1 MYLCIPQTLKS
12 LMASILS
19 IITTLR
25 SKVIYLRTI
34 DHVWVD
40 CNTISVGNNAVT
52 ACCRVMGREGN
63 YLIKCYHRTKP
74 NLERIYGENA
84 YPGELGLY
92 SIDGRMEYIDIVLLP
107 WVEGKPLDSI
117 IGNNCETYPTLSRA
131 FDKMA
136 LELLESEYAHGDLKP
151 DNIIVGDDMHLSLI
165 DLDAMW
171 RPEFANELSAEIG
184 TMAYRHPKRTH
195 NYFKKSIDDYPIALI
210 STMLAALALDKSLE
224 LRLDSNKTLLCPE
237 ECVYG
242 NDATLSEIIALFER
256 DGDMPHKQIAES
268 LRSQSPM
275 IYGLHKLLYIAVN
288 GSSIGY
294 RPPKHEEQAIV
305 ITPQQLSQART
316 KAGVVQSS
324 TNKVKSSKWSE
335 DDDLRLATLLFD
347 GNRISSIARHMQRS
361 ERSIRERAKRLGI
374 PLSELN
380 RRKPLP
386 QYSTACTKSKMEL

>member
-1 MYLCIPQTLKS
+1 
-12 LMASILS
+12 MASILS

-84 YPGELGLY
+84 YLSELGIY

-224 LRLDSNKTLLCPE
+224 LRLDSNNTLLSPE

-256 DGDMPHKQIAES
+256 DNDMPHKQIAES

-316 KAGVVQSS
+316 KAGMVQSS

-374 PLSELN
+374 PLTELN

>member
-1 MYLCIPQTLKS
+1 
-12 LMASILS
+12 MASILS

-84 YPGELGLY
+84 YLGELGIY

-107 WVEGKPLDSI
+107 WVEGKPLDSY
-117 IGNNCETYPTLSRA
+117 IGNNCETYPTLSKS
-131 FDKMA
+131 FDRLA

-256 DGDMPHKQIAES
+256 DNDMPHKQIAES

-316 KAGVVQSS
+316 KAGMVQSS

-386 QYSTACTKSKMEL
+386 KYSTACTKSKMEL

>member
-1 MYLCIPQTLKS
+1 
-12 LMASILS
+12 MASILS

-84 YPGELGLY
+84 YLGELGIY

-224 LRLDSNKTLLCPE
+224 LRLDSNNTLLSPE

-256 DGDMPHKQIAES
+256 DNDMPHKQIAES

-316 KAGVVQSS
+316 KAGMVQSS
-324 TNKVKSSKWSE
+324 NNKVKSSKWSE

-374 PLSELN
+374 PLTELN

>member
-1 MYLCIPQTLKS
+1 
-12 LMASILS
+12 MASILN

-34 DHVWVD
+34 DHVWVEGD
-40 CNTISVGNNAVT
+40 TISVGNNAVT
-52 ACCRVMGREGN
+52 ARCRVMGREGN

-74 NLERIYGENA
+74 NLERLYGENA
-84 YPGELGLY
+84 YPGELGIY

-107 WVEGKPLDSI
+107 WVEGKPLDSF
-117 IGNNCETYPTLSRA
+117 IGNKCEIYPTLSKS
-131 FDKMA
+131 FDRLA
-136 LELLESEYAHGDLKP
+136 LDLLESEYAHGDLKP
-151 DNIIVGDDMHLSLI
+151 DNIIVGDDMRLSLI

-184 TMAYRHPKRTH
+184 TLAYRHPKRTH

-210 STMLAALALDKSLE
+210 STMLAALVLDKSLE
-224 LRLDSNKTLLCPE
+224 QRLDSNKTLLSPE

-242 NDATLSEIIALFER
+242 NDETLSEIIALFEKHN
-256 DGDMPHKQIAES
+256 DMTHKQIAES

-288 GSSIGY
+288 GSSRGY
-294 RPPKHEEQAIV
+294 KLPKHEEEAIV
-305 ITPQQLSQART
+305 ITPRQLSQART
-316 KAGVVQSS
+316 KAGMAQSMH
-324 TNKVKSSKWSE
+324 KDKSNKWSE

-374 PLSELN
+374 PLTELN

-386 QYSTACTKSKMEL
+386 QYTTACTKQKRGYNPSES